1 MKYILIC
8 ILILLVACS
17 WWTGKEDCRQKETQG
32 IEYAE
37 RYFGKTEQ
45 QEDKIVSVLMA
56 ANRCA
61 DISVRTNGSF
71 FSQMA
76 RRFRFL
82 GSYWEKLFE
91 NLVCGQGNCQHTT
104 FKITSVLSD
113 ECDARLKN
121 AGYYIYTLRK
131 III

>member
-1 MKYILIC
+1 M
-8 ILILLVACS
+8 ACS
-17 WWTGKEDCRQKETQG
+17 WWTGRVDYCPVEVPAVECAGQYTGEAGR
-32 IEYAE
+32 
-37 RYFGKTEQ
+37 

-56 ANRCA
+56 ANSSA
-61 DISVRTNGSF
+61 DVSARTNASL

-76 RRFRFL
+76 RRYRSL
-82 GSYWEKLFE
+82 GSCWEKLFE
-91 NLVCGQGNCQHTT
+91 NLVYGQGNNQHT
-104 FKITSVLSD
+104 IYRRTSLLSD